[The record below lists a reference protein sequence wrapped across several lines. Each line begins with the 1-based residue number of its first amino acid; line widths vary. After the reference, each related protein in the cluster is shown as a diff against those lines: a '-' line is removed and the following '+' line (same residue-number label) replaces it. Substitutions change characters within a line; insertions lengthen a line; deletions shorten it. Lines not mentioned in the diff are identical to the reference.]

1 MCHKNERRITVKE
14 VISRGQERQWHFL
27 LFVCLFLRA
36 IPVANGSSQAR
47 GQIVAYAP
55 ATATRYPSHI
65 CDLHHVSQQHQ
76 ILKPLSEA
84 RDQTCILI
92 GFINCWAMKGK
103 LPQWHFELGRRNAD
117 EEEFGDRLQRYN
129 HWEKIR
135 FSHWEKDS
143 FLLEKLCESLFYL
156 LRWGRLRNEQVL
168 CFVLQGE
175 EIKNSASY
183 VLSLSFY

>member
-1 MCHKNERRITVKE
+1 MEVPRLGVKLWPMPQPQQQG
-14 VISRGQERQWHFL
+14 I
-27 LFVCLFLRA
+27 RA
-36 IPVANGSSQAR
+36 TSAIYTMSHSNTRSLNHWARPGIKPASS
-47 GQIVAYAP
+47 
-55 ATATRYPSHI
+55 
-65 CDLHHVSQQHQ
+65 
-76 ILKPLSEA
+76 
-84 RDQTCILI
+84 CILI